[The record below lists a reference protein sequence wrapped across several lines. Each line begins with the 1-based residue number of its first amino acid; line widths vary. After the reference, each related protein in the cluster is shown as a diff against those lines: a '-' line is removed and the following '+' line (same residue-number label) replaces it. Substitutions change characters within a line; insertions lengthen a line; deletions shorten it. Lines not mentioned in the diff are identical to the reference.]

1 MASQHAV
8 PAAPQA
14 RVWPVGLSLST
25 EVPHP
30 EGEVAPAPPVPPVR
44 PVQAVPPVKA
54 EGSASVNAQHPR
66 TRGKAKVPVGTRAKV
81 GPQHF
86 QKIEP
91 RTPEEREKARMAI
104 ARTRQ
109 VDDMFGLN
117 FEFTN
122 IIALGQQ
129 SSGKTSFVERFLAF
143 PFSRVESGM
152 ATTRPAV
159 LTILPKTDGTNPNDV
174 ITVFEELS
182 SGAKTEP
189 KKLQDGPGGKSALQQ
204 LFDWCVEKN
213 RNTMPVKEKLMIT
226 IETKACDTPKRLID
240 LPGVRAS
247 DAPGD
252 EGVNEM
258 IVDMVTAELKK
269 PNAMVLCFAEA
280 STDPLNDNMRK
291 LLANSQAVES
301 WGDLQ
306 KRLRLVLTKSDE
318 WLEHRGADA
327 VRKHLQ
333 DWRHNFFGCEPMLM
347 GYTFDLKKMG
357 PEQSLDRDT
366 GARDG

>member
-1 MASQHAV
+1 
-8 PAAPQA
+8 
-14 RVWPVGLSLST
+14 
-25 EVPHP
+25 
-30 EGEVAPAPPVPPVR
+30 
-44 PVQAVPPVKA
+44 
-54 EGSASVNAQHPR
+54 
-66 TRGKAKVPVGTRAKV
+66 
-81 GPQHF
+81 
-86 QKIEP
+86 
-91 RTPEEREKARMAI
+91 
-104 ARTRQ
+104 
-109 VDDMFGLN
+109 
-117 FEFTN
+117 
-122 IIALGQQ
+122 
-129 SSGKTSFVERFLAF
+129 
-143 PFSRVESGM
+143 
-152 ATTRPAV
+152 
-159 LTILPKTDGTNPNDV
+159 
-174 ITVFEELS
+174 
-182 SGAKTEP
+182 
-189 KKLQDGPGGKSALQQ
+189 
-204 LFDWCVEKN
+204 
-213 RNTMPVKEKLMIT
+213 MPVKEKLMIT

-333 DWRHNFFGCEPMLM
+333 DWRHNFFGCEPMFL
-347 GYTFDLKKMG
+347 GWIERNWKSWK
-357 PEQSLDRDT
+357 
-366 GARDG
+366 